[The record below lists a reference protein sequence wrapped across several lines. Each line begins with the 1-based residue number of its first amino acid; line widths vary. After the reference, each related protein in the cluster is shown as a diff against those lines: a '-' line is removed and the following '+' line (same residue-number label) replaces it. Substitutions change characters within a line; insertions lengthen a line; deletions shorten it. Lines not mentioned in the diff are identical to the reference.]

1 MSLREIETLEEKIS
15 ELEDKAIGNIQTEE
29 EREKQTKKQNKTQNS
44 GFGGSCGLTYRQD
57 KEKYSKE

>member
-29 EREKQTKKQNKTQNS
+29 EREK
-44 GFGGSCGLTYRQD
+44 
-57 KEKYSKE
+57 

>member
-29 EREKQTKKQNKTQNS
+29 EREKQTKNKTRHR
-44 GFGGSCGLTYRQD
+44 TQD
-57 KEKYSKE
+57 LGAVVD